1 LNNEAVTVQLRDPE
15 VDIGFNV
22 FDVFRAV
29 GGSLPTGGRHWHIWA
44 SGVKG
49 PWLALEVLSLDQEAA
64 LALDIRL
71 TGIDHTP
78 EERAAEIL
86 AVLGLTAS
94 E

>member
-1 LNNEAVTVQLRDPE
+1 VTAQVRDPQ
-15 VDIGFNV
+15 VDIGFAV

-29 GGSLPTGGRHWHIWA
+29 GGSLPTGRRHWHIWA
-44 SGVKG
+44 SRVKG
-49 PWLALEVLSLDQEAA
+49 PWLALELLSLDHEAA
-64 LALDIRL
+64 LALDMRL
-71 TGIDHTP
+71 TGIDRTR

>member
-1 LNNEAVTVQLRDPE
+1 LSNGAVTAQVRDPE

-29 GGSLPTGGRHWHIWA
+29 GGSLPTGGRHLHLWA

-64 LALDIRL
+64 VALDVRL
-71 TGIDHTP
+71 TGVDRTP